1 MDLEIKRTGYRSYK
15 TKLNPKEDYLT
26 TINATL
32 ITEEK
37 ARFKESSKSY
47 VTKGGNKMVLL
58 SPSTIVM
65 GAKRSEKGQ
74 RANETIR
81 KVDLETFLHVY
92 LEVFSFCKFKS
103 HFKSIKQ

>member
-1 MDLEIKRTGYRSYK
+1 MAVTCTWEINGTACKRDVADGYFTNVVYRVKGMDG
-15 TKLNPKEDYLT
+15 
-26 TINATL
+26 
-32 ITEEK
+32 TEEK

-81 KVDLETFLHVY
+81 KVDLTKPFY
-92 LEVFSFCKFKS
+92 M
-103 HFKSIKQ
+103 SIYAPGGNTG

>member
-1 MDLEIKRTGYRSYK
+1 M
-15 TKLNPKEDYLT
+15 NPKEDYLT

-65 GAKRSEKGQ
+65 GAKEVKKAKEPMKQ
-74 RANETIR
+74 
-81 KVDLETFLHVY
+81 LER
-92 LEVFSFCKFKS
+92 
-103 HFKSIKQ
+103 